1 MIDNERRTAPRV
13 PCHQVWLTIT
23 IGDQVGTTPPQ
34 KLPPL
39 QVRVD
44 NISSSGLCLIA
55 TEPFELGQ
63 LITFSDA
70 DNLPAQGEVV
80 WTCQAKDEY
89 KAGIR
94 FTA

>member
-1 MIDNERRTAPRV
+1 LAIRWASP
-13 PCHQVWLTIT
+13 
-23 IGDQVGTTPPQ
+23 PPQ

-55 TEPFELGQ
+55 AEPFELGQ
-63 LITFSDA
+63 IITFSES

-80 WTCQAKDEY
+80 WTCQTKGEY